1 MFRAIWEF
9 ALSADSAARSGNS
22 QTAQHFLGM
31 PRKRSAF
38 WESSECAA
46 ISGALQMVHHF
57 SKLDVGTRLVLL
69 VTNSSPDLPSE
80 CEALNAFIVSVGRL
94 INIRAIVNLVRPLI
108 N

>member
-1 MFRAIWEF
+1 M
-9 ALSADSAARSGNS
+9 
-22 QTAQHFLGM
+22 
-31 PRKRSAF
+31 
-38 WESSECAA
+38 

-57 SKLDVGTRLVLL
+57 LKLDVGTRLVLL

-80 CEALNAFIVSVGRL
+80 CEALSAFIVSVGRL